1 MGWRDLETVEF
12 YDAVSLLSLSFS
24 VVCLL
29 VCLLSQGLMWSRLI
43 SEWPSHDDLECLTLL
58 LLPAE
63 VWRAGIADEGHHAP
77 QFINGED

>member
-1 MGWRDLETVEF
+1 MQTVEF

-24 VVCLL
+24 VACLL

-43 SEWPSHDDLECLTLL
+43 SEWPSHDDLERLTLL

-63 VWRAGIADEGHHAP
+63 VWRAGITDVCQHA
-77 QFINGED
+77 QFMQW